1 MMEVGGERQAGDMG
15 QGGPWRCQ
23 SRGEPVSG
31 PWSCVPPGKVPGGLG
46 QKRADSLGRRDP
58 GSPPG
63 DAAEPPACPHSLQS
77 PPHRGPRAEPS

>member
-46 QKRADSLGRRDP
+46 QKSACRFTRTEGSWLTTRRCCRATSM
-58 GSPPG
+58 SPQLAVTTPQG
-63 DAAEPPACPHSLQS
+63 T
-77 PPHRGPRAEPS
+77 